1 MKISIITVNLNN
13 ASGLEQTIQSVV
25 AQSYQ
30 PIEYIVIDGNSTDG
44 SKTVIEKYAANI
56 NVVVSE
62 KDNGVY
68 NAMNKGIAN
77 STGEY
82 FLFLNSGDTLLQR
95 NSLKKLIDGS
105 NNADIVYGNIKM
117 TEGSKSREVIFPS
130 KLSFKF
136 FYINSLPHPC
146 TLIRKPLF
154 DTVGLYRE
162 HFTIVSDWLF
172 FTLAICRYSSS
183 YKHVNVTVSNFMLGG
198 LSSTQL
204 DKIEAERKQVM
215 DEYFPAFADDYKE
228 LHEAEEALY
237 KARKKLGYRVHRK
250 IDQLFF
256 KK

>member
-1 MKISIITVNLNN
+1 MKISIITINLNN

-25 AQSYQ
+25 LQSYQ

-44 SKTVIEKYAANI
+44 SKEVIEKYAANI
-56 NVVVSE
+56 NIVVSE

-68 NAMNKGIAN
+68 NAMNKGIAK

-82 FLFLNSGDTLLQR
+82 LLFLNSGDTLMQS
-95 NSLKKLIDGS
+95 NSLQQLVDGS

-117 TEGSKSREVIFPS
+117 TEGNKSREVIFPS

-146 TLIRKPLF
+146 TLIRKPVF

-162 HFTIVSDWLF
+162 DFKIVSDWAF
-172 FTLAICRYSSS
+172 FALAICRYNSS
-183 YKHVNVTVSNFMLGG
+183 YKHVNVTISNFMLGG

-204 DKIEAERKQVM
+204 DKIEEERKHVM
-215 DEYFPAFADDYKE
+215 DEYFPAFAVDYKE
-228 LHEAEEALY
+228 LYEAEEALY

>member
-13 ASGLEQTIQSVV
+13 ASGLEQTIQSVI

-44 SKTVIEKYAANI
+44 SKTVIEEYAANI

-68 NAMNKGIAN
+68 NAMNKGIAK
-77 STGEY
+77 SKGEY
-82 FLFLNSGDTLLQR
+82 LLFLNSGDTLMPNNPLQ
-95 NSLKKLIDGS
+95 KLVDGS
-105 NNADIVYGNIKM
+105 NNADIVYGNIKT
-117 TEGSKSREVIFPS
+117 TEGNKSREVIFPS

-146 TLIRKPLF
+146 TLIRKKLF
-154 DTVGLYRE
+154 DTLGLYRE
-162 HFTIVSDWLF
+162 DFTIVSDWAF
-172 FTLAICRYSSS
+172 FTLAICRYNSS
-183 YKHVNVTVSNFMLGG
+183 YKHVKVTVSNFMLGG
-198 LSSTQL
+198 LSTTQL

-228 LHEAEEALY
+228 LYEAEEALY